1 MSSETPI
8 AGDFL
13 SLLTARKL
21 SPSATAAPS
30 STAPVQTQATTV
42 FAFHFAEG
50 VLMAGD
56 RRATAGNI
64 IVTDRVDKVIEIDA
78 TSLLAIAGVPATAFE
93 MARVLQTSFEYY
105 RRSQLQPL
113 SLPAKVRALAR
124 LLRENLPMTM
134 QGVGVVAPLFAG
146 LDQTVSPPKPA
157 IYFYDPLGAQFQSV
171 GYVASG
177 SGSGTIRSILSF
189 QEQYGSPRPS
199 QMDLAEAVR
208 FALRLLMVASEF
220 DSATGGVNPA
230 TQTYATLKVLRSTG
244 VESLTDEQQARL
256 LGRETLTPALA

>member
-1 MSSETPI
+1 MSGESQM

-13 SLLTARKL
+13 SLLAAQKL
-21 SPSATAAPS
+21 APWRGEASPS
-30 STAPVQTQATTV
+30 APVQTQATTV

-56 RRATAGNI
+56 RRATAGNL

-93 MARVLQTSFEYY
+93 MARILQTSFEYY
-105 RRSQLQPL
+105 RRSQLQSL

-134 QGVGVVAPLFAG
+134 QGVGIVAPLFAG
-146 LDQTVSPPKPA
+146 LDHSVTPAKPQ

-171 GYVASG
+171 SYVASG
-177 SGSGTIRSILSF
+177 SGSGTIRSVLSY

-199 QMDLAEAVR
+199 QMKLGEAVK

-230 TQTYATLKVLRSTG
+230 TETYATIKLLRSTG
-244 VESLTDEQQARL
+244 VESVTDKQQADFL
-256 LGRETLTPALA
+256 KK

>member
-1 MSSETPI
+1 MRDPGPI
-8 AGDFL
+8 AGDFF
-13 SLLTARKL
+13 SLLAAHQV
-21 SPSATAAPS
+21 SPLRAETSGA
-30 STAPVQTQATTV
+30 APVQTQATTV
-42 FAFHFAEG
+42 FAFQYSEG

-56 RRATAGNI
+56 RRATAGNV

-134 QGVGVVAPLFAG
+134 QGIGVVMPLFAG
-146 LDQTVSPPKPA
+146 LDTTVSPPRA
-157 IYFYDPLGAQFQSV
+157 QMYFYDPLGAQFQAAS
-171 GYVASG
+171 YAASG

-189 QEQYGSPRPS
+189 QERFGQPTPA
-199 QMDLAEAVR
+199 QMNIKQAVK

-220 DSATGGVNPA
+220 DSATGGVNPESQTFA
-230 TQTYATLKVLRSTG
+230 TVKALGPKG
-244 VESLTDEQQARL
+244 VETISAEDQARYL
-256 LGRETLTPALA
+256 S